1 MSTASKRNIMIIL
14 LIVLVM
20 IVVPLILLPGTEFAG
35 SDGQGSEVVSDITGA
50 DYEPWFTPVAESVLG
65 GEIPGEMETLL
76 FTVQT
81 GLGVG
86 VLFFFIGKFS
96 ERTRWEKKVDKKTD
110 KKKK

>member
-1 MSTASKRNIMIIL
+1 MTTTNKRNIMIL
-14 LIVLVM
+14 LVIVLLM
-20 IVVPLILLPGTEFAG
+20 IVIPLILLPGTEFAG

-50 DYEPWFTPVAESVLG
+50 DYEPWFTPVAERVLG

-81 GLGVG
+81 GIGVG

-96 ERTRWEKKVDKKTD
+96 ERTRWEKESTKNLKK
-110 KKKK
+110 